1 MSLLSPKK
9 TMNAKKNLELKRI
22 IGTPI
27 EEKPRFDWRR
37 LVDCDGACIC
47 EYYSVGEIADKIGE
61 SLVNASLLNG
71 QSDVCTDENKQLVV
85 SLTRQ
90 VCAKINVCETRPPSQ
105 ILVNEIIEEVLVRG
119 GHQDIARA
127 FVARCKFDS
136 EYYQQLKGD
145 RKLNLIRRDGSVVP
159 WNTEKIRHAVEMAFV
174 AQHQNPERVDKI
186 SRAVTQSILD
196 EGLSFIHIENV
207 QDRVQE
213 ELMRQGEYKVAEAY
227 ILYRAERAKLRGTSD
242 AEGEKQAAM
251 AEESILLIRD
261 ANGTSF
267 FWDGSELRRRIEFA
281 NDGLDSHL
289 TFDEIFLSLK
299 EGITSEIDAVELK
312 NRIVKNARRL
322 IEKDPVLAVFAARIQ
337 LLYLYEEIFHWD
349 CAADSFGVLAEKQA
363 AAFVEYIKGG
373 VAEGLLHEDMLKY
386 DTVALSKELDISC
399 DREFDAIA
407 LQGLCDN
414 YFMRGLQNQVLE
426 TPQML
431 WMRVAMGVFLADGD
445 ADDVLSLYRLMRD
458 GKFCL
463 STPTLYYAG
472 TQKAQMMSSYVYYV
486 SDDMRSIMTRG
497 ISDNAFIAK
506 WGGGIAGSWSN
517 VRGRGSRISG
527 TRGEA
532 PGVIPFL
539 QLHQHQLA
547 LANQGVER
555 RRGRGVA
562 YLEIWHSD
570 VIEFIDYK
578 KKHGFIGMQKDALG
592 TVIWVPDLFMR
603 RLENDGDWTLFNSE
617 DAYALHELY
626 GEEFEK
632 KYGEIEE
639 LVSTGKIS
647 GRRMACRE
655 IWQKIMQRIFE
666 AGYPKIAFKDTC
678 NRANMCKNG
687 IIHAAGLCLEHAM
700 NTTVDET
707 AVCNTGALNI
717 SKHLTSDGAIDRD
730 AMRHTVKIATRAL
743 DAMIDANFFPSDASA
758 AFAKKYRAIGLG
770 MMGLQN
776 AFYQKNLPFNSPEAV
791 EFGERCAEIISY
803 ETIGESC
810 ALAEKYGPCEM
821 FESSE
826 WKMGKMPCDFS
837 SDTGRG
843 AMDWDGLRSKV
854 KKFGVR
860 NAYLNAFS
868 PTRKIAKLL
877 GCYPELSPATK
888 NVFVK
893 RLDDNYEVMVISPE
907 LVKILKKSG
916 VWNKAI
922 HKQIRYFE
930 GDLAAIDEI
939 PEAIKEVFSTAY
951 MIDNET
957 IIDGAARRQKWI
969 DQSQSLR
976 LFLGSPN
983 LKTLSDMFVLAWSKG
998 VKGIYEVKVAGFF
1011 SGGGS
1016 DRHAAENDFAEN
1028 GSAGARDS
1036 TDAMVKILE
1045 RFREIGGAHK

>member
-1 MSLLSPKK
+1 VFIGPLEN
-9 TMNAKKNLELKRI
+9 MNVQKNLELKRI
-22 IGTPI
+22 IGTPV

-37 LVDCDGACIC
+37 LVDGDGACLC

-71 QSDVCTDENKQLVV
+71 QSDVCTDANKQLVV

-90 VCAKINVCETRPPSQ
+90 VCARVNACETRPPSQ
-105 ILVNEIIEEVLVRG
+105 ILVNEIIEEVLVRSG
-119 GHQDIARA
+119 NQGIARA

-136 EYYQQLKGD
+136 EYYQQMKGD
-145 RKLNLIRRDGSVVP
+145 RKLSLIRRDGSIVP
-159 WNTEKIRHAVEMAFV
+159 WNPEKIRHAVELAFA
-174 AQHQNPERVDKI
+174 AQHRSTDRVDRI
-186 SRAVTQSILD
+186 SRAVTRSILD

-207 QDRVQE
+207 QDMVQE

-227 ILYRAERAKLRGTSD
+227 ILYRAERAKLRETADGD
-242 AEGEKQAAM
+242 MEKQEPTAQ
-251 AEESILLIRD
+251 ESIFLIRD
-261 ANGTSF
+261 GGGSF
-267 FWDGSELRRRIEFA
+267 FWDGFELRRRIEFA

-299 EGITSEIDAVELK
+299 EGIESEIDSAELK

-322 IEKDPVLAVFAARIQ
+322 IEKDPVLAVFAARMQ
-337 LLYLYEEIFHWD
+337 LLYRSEVIFHGN
-349 CAADSFGVLAEKQA
+349 CATDSCDDLGERQAE
-363 AAFVEYIKGG
+363 AFVCYIKSA
-373 VAEGLLHEDMLKY
+373 VADRLLHGDMLNY
-386 DTVALSKELDISC
+386 NLDELSEALDIAS
-399 DREFDAIA
+399 DRTFDTIA
-407 LQGLCDN
+407 LQGLYDN

-431 WMRVAMGVFLADGD
+431 WMRVAMGVFLDRGGSG
-445 ADDVLSLYRLMRD
+445 DDVIDLYELMRD

-472 TQKAQMMSSYVYYV
+472 TPKAQMMSSYVYHV
-486 SDDMRSIMTRG
+486 NDDMRSIMTRG

-506 WGGGIAGSWSN
+506 WGGGIAGSWTN

-547 LANQGVER
+547 LANQGTER

-578 KKHGFIGMQKDALG
+578 KKHGFVGMQKDALG
-592 TVIWVPDLFMR
+592 TVLWVPDLFMR
-603 RLENDGDWTLFNSE
+603 RLVEDGDWTLLNSE
-617 DAYALHELY
+617 DAHALHELY
-626 GEEFEK
+626 GQKFDE
-632 KYGEIEE
+632 KYGAMER
-639 LVSTGKIS
+639 LVGEGKIP
-647 GRRMACRE
+647 GRKIACHE

-678 NRANMCKNG
+678 NGANMCKDG
-687 IIHAAGLCLEHAM
+687 IIHGAGLCMEHTM
-700 NTTVDET
+700 NSSADET

-717 SKHLTSDGAIDRD
+717 SKHLTDDGAIDGK
-730 AMRHTVKIATRAL
+730 AMEHTVRIATRAL

-758 AFAKKYRAIGLG
+758 TFAQKYRAIGLG

-776 AFYQKNLPFNSPEAV
+776 ALYQKNLPFGSPEAI
-791 EFGERCAEIISY
+791 EFGERCAEMISHW
-803 ETIGESC
+803 TIAESC
-810 ALAEKYGPCEM
+810 ALAAKYGPCEA
-821 FESSE
+821 FATSQ
-826 WKMGKMPCDFS
+826 WKEGKMPFDCS
-837 SDTGRG
+837 SEPGNGT
-843 AMDWDGLRSKV
+843 MDWEVLRARV
-854 KKFGVR
+854 KKNGLR

-888 NVFVK
+888 NVFIK

-907 LVKILKKSG
+907 LVRILKKSG
-916 VWNKAI
+916 AWNKSI

-930 GDLAAIDEI
+930 GELAAIDEI
-939 PEAIKEVFSTAY
+939 PDSIKEVFATAY
-951 MIDNET
+951 TIDSGA

-983 LKTLSDMFVLAWSKG
+983 LKTLSDMFVIAWRRGIKG
-998 VKGIYEVKVAGFF
+998 VYEVKVAGFF
-1011 SGGGS
+1011 HGS
-1016 DRHAAENDFAEN
+1016 D
-1028 GSAGARDS
+1028 SARNASDDDSSTGAGGDS

-1045 RFREIGGAHK
+1045 RFRGIGNGQR